1 MIAAL
6 LATVAISGQAFDP
19 AHVTVVAGD
28 TVTWRN
34 ADFVEHDV
42 RAADDSFDSGRL
54 AHFGAYAHKFD
65 RVTVA
70 AYLCTIHPFM
80 RGQVDVAGALL
91 YRPTAGVLAGVP
103 LRIEGRAAAG
113 APSVVLE
120 RELHDGSWQTV
131 ATTASG
137 SDGAFAFV
145 VVPAA
150 SSRYRAVTAAG
161 ASPAVTVNVSA
172 DVEVRATARS
182 ARRHRLV
189 RVKTRPAAPRM
200 LATLQRYAR
209 WHYRW
214 RRLARERLGV
224 DGRTTFRLPAGTR
237 GLVRVQLTRDR
248 HGPPLATSRPVRLK
262 NGTPGDPPARRGAR
276 E

>member
-6 LATVAISGQAFDP
+6 LATAVVISGQAFDP
-19 AHVTVVAGD
+19 AQVTVVAGD

-34 ADFVEHDV
+34 TDFVEHDV
-42 RAADDSFDSGRL
+42 RAADGSFDSGRL
-54 AHFGAYAHKFD
+54 ARFGVYAHRFD
-65 RVTVA
+65 GVAAA

-80 RGQVDVAGALL
+80 RAQVDVVGALL
-91 YRPTAGVLAGVP
+91 YGPAAGVLAGVP
-103 LRIEGRAAAG
+103 LRMEGRAAAG
-113 APSVVLE
+113 APSVMLE
-120 RELHDGSWQTV
+120 REIHDGSWQTV

-150 SSRYRAVTAAG
+150 SSRYRAVTADG
-161 ASPAVTVNVSA
+161 PSPAVTVNVSA
-172 DVEVRATARS
+172 EVEVRATARR

-189 RVKTRPAAPRM
+189 RVKTRPAAPHM
-200 LATLQRYAR
+200 LATLQRYSR

-224 DGRTTFRLPAGTR
+224 DGRTTFRLPADAR
-237 GLVRVQLTRDR
+237 GLVRVLLNRDR
-248 HGPPLATSRPVRLK
+248 HGPPVATSRPVRLK
-262 NGTPGDPPARRGAR
+262 NGKPAADPLAAP
-276 E
+276 

>member
-6 LATVAISGQAFDP
+6 LATAVAISGQAFDP
-19 AHVTVVAGD
+19 ADVTVVVGD

-34 ADFVEHDV
+34 TDFIEHVV
-42 RAADDSFDSGRL
+42 RAADGSFDSGRL
-54 AHFGAYAHKFD
+54 AHFGAYAHRFD
-65 RVTVA
+65 GVAAA

-91 YRPTAGVLAGVP
+91 YGPAANVLAGVP

-113 APSVVLE
+113 APSVALE
-120 RELHDGSWQTV
+120 RELRDGSWQAV
-131 ATTASG
+131 ATTAPG

-161 ASPAVTVNVSA
+161 PSPAVTVNVSA
-172 DVEVRATARS
+172 DVEVHVTARR

-189 RVKTRPAAPRM
+189 RVRTRPAAPHM
-200 LATLQRYAR
+200 IATLQRYSR

-224 DGRTTFRLPAGTR
+224 DGRTAFTLPASAR
-237 GLVRVQLTRDR
+237 GLVRVRLNRDR
-248 HGPPLATSRPVRLK
+248 RGPPLATSRPVRLR
-262 NGTPGDPPARRGAR
+262 NGKPAADPLTAP
-276 E
+276 